1 MDEDLRA
8 ALARGVADRTRTL
21 LLTLNRQDRL
31 ESADVFVD
39 WLGEACAHR
48 ELDAPARE
56 MFLRAL
62 RAAGD
67 PINFEILAM
76 LEEFNPVELPAV
88 MERTGLHRV
97 AASERVNDLAQA
109 GLCVRE
115 MINDEIRGTTLGVAL
130 VALISDV
137 ASTAGSDLVDGLTP
151 DI

>member
-1 MDEDLRA
+1 MDDPRD

-39 WLGEACAHR
+39 WLGKACAER
-48 ELDAPARE
+48 DLDTPARE

-62 RAAGD
+62 RASGD
-67 PINFEILAM
+67 PVNFEILMM
-76 LEEFNPVELPAV
+76 LNEFEPVELPEL

-109 GLCVRE
+109 GLAVRE
-115 MINDEIRGTTLGVAL
+115 MINDEIRGTTLGIAL
-130 VALISDV
+130 VALV
-137 ASTAGSDLVDGLTP
+137 NETAATAGDALAKELAP
-151 DI
+151 DS